1 MLLVLSV
8 LIASNNSNKEDA
20 MGFFSKI
27 IPGMS
32 KSSDKRIEGC
42 VQACENLYNLSL
54 SMFPDKDP
62 HEHLVIVLCTIWTR
76 TGAFKETEI
85 DKPSQS
91 REIVAYTLLPA
102 CLPPEYRA
110 RVLAYK
116 LIMEEKVLSSRI
128 SKKHPIYYNEYS
140 EISKSIWDAKRNG
153 SLEDLY
159 SLYNKNQLHR
169 MILFN
174 QSDKNNEKQ
183 YSENQNKTYLQG
195 NIVSEMIRMIRQVSK
210 TVSQQRI
217 RLCI

>member
-1 MLLVLSV
+1 
-8 LIASNNSNKEDA
+8 

>member
-8 LIASNNSNKEDA
+8 LKASNNSNKEDA

-42 VQACENLYNLSL
+42 VQACENLYKLSV

-76 TGAFKETEI
+76 SGVYKEAEI
-85 DKPSQS
+85 DKPTQSQ
-91 REIVAYTLLPA
+91 EIVSYTLFPA
-102 CLPPEYRA
+102 CLPPENRA

-116 LIMEEKVLSSRI
+116 LIMEEKDLSSRI
-128 SKKHPIYYNEYS
+128 SKRYPEYYKEYS
-140 EISKSIWDAKRNG
+140 ETSKSIWDAKRNG

-159 SLYNKNQLHR
+159 SLYNKNKLHR
-169 MILFN
+169 MLLFN
-174 QSDKNNEKQ
+174 QKNKSNEKK
-183 YSENQNKTYLQG
+183 YSRNQNMAHAQG
-195 NIVSEMIRMIRQVSK
+195 NIVSEMIRMIGQVSK
-210 TVSQQRI
+210 TVTQQHI
-217 RLCI
+217 TLCI

>member
-1 MLLVLSV
+1 
-8 LIASNNSNKEDA
+8 

-42 VQACENLYNLSL
+42 VQACENLYKLSV

-76 TGAFKETEI
+76 SGVFKESEI

-102 CLPPEYRA
+102 CLPPENRA

-116 LIMEEKVLSSRI
+116 LIMEEKDLSSRI
-128 SKKHPIYYNEYS
+128 TKKYPEYYKEYS
-140 EISKSIWDAKRNG
+140 ETSKSIWDAKRNG
-153 SLEDLY
+153 SLEELY
-159 SLYNKNQLHR
+159 SRYNNNKLHQ
-169 MILFN
+169 MMLFN
-174 QSDKNNEKQ
+174 QKNKNNEKE
-183 YSENQNKTYLQG
+183 YSGNQNKANAQG
-195 NIVSEMIRMIRQVSK
+195 NIVSEMIRMIGQVSK
-210 TVSQQRI
+210 TVTQQRMT
-217 RLCI
+217 LFV

>member
-1 MLLVLSV
+1 
-8 LIASNNSNKEDA
+8 

-42 VQACENLYNLSL
+42 IQACENLYKLSE

-76 TGAFKETEI
+76 FGIFKETEI

-102 CLPPEYRA
+102 CLPPENRA

-116 LIMEEKVLSSRI
+116 LIMEEKNLSTRI
-128 SKKHPIYYNEYS
+128 SKKYPEYYKEYS
-140 EISKSIWDAKRNG
+140 ETSKSIWDAKRNG

-159 SLYNKNQLHR
+159 CLYNKNKLHQ
-169 MILFN
+169 MMLF
-174 QSDKNNEKQ
+174 SEKNNNNKS
-183 YSENQNKTYLQG
+183 SENQNKTYTQG
-195 NIVSEMIRMIRQVSK
+195 NIVSEMIRMIGQVSK
-210 TVSQQRI
+210 TVTQQRI
-217 RLCI
+217 TIIV